1 MRNSRKNYKSWCNR
15 EQTKR
20 EKNTYY
26 KWRQGKLIYDLKNN
40 YVKIFML
47 TINKRMSLKRT
58 NFH

>member
-47 TINKRMSLKRT
+47 TINKRMS
-58 NFH
+58 